1 MIHYITSNKQYSE
14 LSEIMEKIN
23 DYIRWGNRKSL
34 SDDLIK
40 VRLQDQYNNC
50 RRALENVAS
59 FHEID
64 VQKQILSSGPLKIIK
79 KWTKKTIRKM
89 ILWYVQDMA
98 EQQTQFNVKSVETFI
113 EQQNLL
119 ELLLKENM
127 ESKEN
132 FVNLS
137 HDVHPE
143 DAVTDR
149 WNEAFLYEYCGSKE
163 QMRDRHL
170 NYLKYFKGK
179 KRVVD
184 LRCGKGEFLELL
196 TEQGIRCVG
205 IDKNKKALEEAL
217 KKKLKVKKYGC
228 TEYLNSL
235 KNESVDGIFACQV
248 LERLSVNQRIQ
259 LLELAYEKLSF
270 GGIFVFESENPL
282 ALGVFNDFLHMDPLR
297 FAPVHPNTLKF
308 IALHVGFRV
317 QEICYIDEC
326 SKECKFEIT
335 SDMSEGVKEGFQ
347 KLNQLLYG
355 AKKFYF
361 VCVKGE
367 EDA

>member
-1 MIHYITSNKQYSE
+1 MIDYITSNKQYSE
-14 LSEIMEKIN
+14 LREIMEKIN

-50 RRALENVAS
+50 RRALETVAS

-89 ILWYVQDMA
+89 IVWYLQDIA

-119 ELLLKENM
+119 ELLMRENMELKENFI
-127 ESKEN
+127 K
-132 FVNLS
+132 LS
-137 HDVHPE
+137 NDIHSE
-143 DAVTDR
+143 DAVTDQ
-149 WNEAFLYEYCGSKE
+149 WNAAFSYEYCSSKE
-163 QMRDRHL
+163 QMQKR
-170 NYLKYFKGK
+170 YLKYFKDK

-184 LRCGKGEFLELL
+184 LRCGRGEFIELL
-196 TEQGIRCVG
+196 TKQGIHCVG
-205 IDKNKKALEEAL
+205 IDKNKKVLEEAL
-217 KKKLKVKKYGC
+217 EKKLKVKNYDC
-228 TEYLNSL
+228 IEYLSSL
-235 KNESVDGIFACQV
+235 KKESMDGIFACQV

-259 LLELAYEKLSF
+259 LFELAYEKLSF
-270 GGIFVFESENPL
+270 GGIFVFESENPP
-282 ALGVFNDFLHMDPLR
+282 ALGVFNDSLYMDPFR

-308 IALHVGFRV
+308 IALQTGFRL

-326 SKECKFEIT
+326 SKDCKFEIT
-335 SDMSEGVKEGFQ
+335 SDMSEGVKAGFK
-347 KLNQLLYG
+347 KLNQLIYG

-361 VCVKGE
+361 VCIKGE
-367 EDA
+367 DNA